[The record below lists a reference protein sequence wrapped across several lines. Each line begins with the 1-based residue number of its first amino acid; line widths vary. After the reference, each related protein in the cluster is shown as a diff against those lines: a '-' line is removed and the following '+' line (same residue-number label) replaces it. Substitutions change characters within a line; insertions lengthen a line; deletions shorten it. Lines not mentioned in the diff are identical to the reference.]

1 MKYLFLL
8 ILFLCSSCSFLVSK
22 NPYGTRLVPLE
33 DFFKNPE
40 VSQYKL
46 SPNGKYFAYLK
57 PYQSRMN
64 VFVRSADLNTP
75 EKRLTSQID
84 RDISGFFWKE
94 DSTLIFFRDFGGN
107 ENYHLFKINLDGTQE
122 QNLTPYPDATVRMIS
137 DLEGISQTDMLI
149 SINERDKKV
158 FDVYRI
164 NIATGEIKMIEQ
176 NPGNFTSWV
185 VDHEGKLRAATSS
198 DGVNTSLFYRDRED
212 RPFQNVLTTN
222 FKDSIRPLFFTFDNK
237 QLYVISN
244 RNRDKSVLTTF
255 NPKTKKEGKVLF
267 EHPDVDIWFANY
279 SKKRKVLSSVHYVT
293 TKYQI
298 DFLDPIL
305 GGYYQDITAKLPGY
319 EVYPASINQNEDR
332 FIVRATTDQTRGA
345 FYLYDSQTKE
355 LTHLSDLSPWI
366 NPQEMAPMKPI
377 SYQSRDGLKI
387 NGYLTLPLNTEAKNL
402 PVVVNPHG
410 GPWARDMWGFN
421 SEVQFLANRGYA
433 VLQMDFRGSVGY
445 GKKFWT
451 ASFKQWG
458 KTMQDDITDGV
469 QYLIDQGIADPNR
482 ICIYGASY
490 GGYAALAGLA
500 FTPDLYACGV
510 SYVGVSN
517 IFTLLETIPPYW
529 EPGRQMLYEQIG
541 HPEKDFEL
549 LKAASPLFHVDKM
562 KAPLLVAQGAQ
573 DPRVKQ
579 AESDQIVE
587 ALKKRGIDVPYLL
600 KENEGH
606 GFRNEENRFEFYEW
620 LERFLSQHIAPA
632 KV

>member
-1 MKYLFLL
+1 MKFFTLIMLF
-8 ILFLCSSCSFLVSK
+8 IFSSCSLLTQK

-46 SPNGKYFAYLK
+46 SPNGRYFAYLK

-64 VFVRSADLNTP
+64 IYVRSTDLKSP
-75 EKRLTSQID
+75 EQRLTGQID
-84 RDISGFFWKE
+84 RDISSFFWKE

-107 ENYHLFKINLDGTQE
+107 ENYHLFRINIDGTNE
-122 QNLTPYPDATVRMIS
+122 QNLTPFPDARVRMIS
-137 DLEGISQTDMLI
+137 DLEGISETDMLI

-164 NIATGEIKMIEQ
+164 NIATGELKMIEQ
-176 NPGNFTSWV
+176 NPGSFTRWV
-185 VDHEGKLRAATSS
+185 VDHDGKLRAAASE
-198 DGVNTSLFYRDRED
+198 DGVNTSLYFRED
-212 RPFQNVLTTN
+212 EKQPFQKVLTTN

-237 QLYVISN
+237 QLYVVSN

-255 NPKTKKEGKVLF
+255 DPKTKREGKVLF
-267 EHPDVDIWFANY
+267 EHPDVDIWFATY

-298 DFLDPIL
+298 DFLDPVL
-305 GGYYQDITAKLPGY
+305 GEHYKSITSQLPGY
-319 EVYPASINQNEDR
+319 EVYTTSLNKEEDK
-332 FIVRATTDQTRGA
+332 FIVRATTDRTRGA
-345 FYLYDSQTKE
+345 FYLYDSESQK
-355 LTHLSDLSPWI
+355 LTMLDELSPWI
-366 NPQEMAPMKPI
+366 NSEEMAPMKPI
-377 SYQSRDGLKI
+377 TYKSRDGLTI
-387 NGYLTLPLNTEAKNL
+387 NGYLTLPINTEAKNL

-410 GPWARDMWGFN
+410 GPWTRDMWGFN
-421 SEVQFLANRGYA
+421 SEIQFLANRGYA
-433 VLQMDFRGSVGY
+433 VLQMDYRGSTGY
-445 GKKFWT
+445 GKKFWM

-458 KTMQDDITDGV
+458 KAMQDDITDGV
-469 QYLIDQGIADPNR
+469 QYLIDQGIANPDQV
-482 ICIYGASY
+482 CIYGASY
-490 GGYAALAGLA
+490 GGYAALAGLT

-529 EPGRQMLYEQIG
+529 ESGRQMLYEQIG
-541 HPEKDFEL
+541 DPEKDYEL
-549 LKAASPLFHVDKM
+549 LKAASPLFHVDKI

-587 ALKKRGIDVPYLL
+587 ALKERGIDVPYLL

-606 GFRNEENRFEFYEW
+606 GFRNEENRFEFYQW
-620 LERFLSQHIAPA
+620 LEKFLGQHLTTP